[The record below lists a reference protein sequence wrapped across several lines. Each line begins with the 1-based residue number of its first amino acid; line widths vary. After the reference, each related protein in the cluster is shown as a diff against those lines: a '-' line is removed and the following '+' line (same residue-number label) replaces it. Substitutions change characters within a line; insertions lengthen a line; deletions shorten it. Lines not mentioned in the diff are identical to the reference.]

1 MIRRRML
8 ALLLLVGVSLVATPR
23 ALVRTDLPASLT
35 DQQFWQMVSDFSEP
49 GGSFRSDNLLSNEI
63 WFQYIIPDLKRDLKP
78 GGVYLGVGPEQ
89 NFTYIAALEPK
100 MVIIFDIRRGNLHT
114 QLMYKALFELA
125 STRAEFVSLLFSRPI
140 PEGLQTAS
148 GKSTAQEIFAA
159 FDGVA
164 TTDALY
170 LVNFKRLIDHLTK
183 THKWPLSQEDIDG
196 IDYVYRNFQRFGP
209 AINYNSSSG
218 SGGFGGG
225 RGGAMVN
232 YAALMAADDGQGVAR
247 SYLANDALFG
257 VMRTLERRNLVLPV
271 VGDFAGPKAIRAV
284 GKYLKDQGATV
295 TAFYLSNVEQYLVQ
309 NGVWQSFCNNVA
321 SLPLTEE
328 STFIYSEGGGRGGGG
343 RGMGPG
349 GGGRGGGL
357 DSTYRR
363 ILPDVRVNGCSG
375 GHF

>member
-1 MIRRRML
+1 VHSS
-8 ALLLLVGVSLVATPR
+8 AQ
-23 ALVRTDLPASLT
+23 DLPASLT

-100 MVIIFDIRRGNLHT
+100 MVIIFDIRRGNLQT

-183 THKWPLSQEDIDG
+183 THKW
-196 IDYVYRNFQRFGP
+196 
-209 AINYNSSSG
+209 
-218 SGGFGGG
+218 
-225 RGGAMVN
+225 
-232 YAALMAADDGQGVAR
+232 AAVA
-247 SYLANDALFG
+247 
-257 VMRTLERRNLVLPV
+257 
-271 VGDFAGPKAIRAV
+271 
-284 GKYLKDQGATV
+284 
-295 TAFYLSNVEQYLVQ
+295 
-309 NGVWQSFCNNVA
+309 
-321 SLPLTEE
+321 
-328 STFIYSEGGGRGGGG
+328 
-343 RGMGPG
+343 
-349 GGGRGGGL
+349 
-357 DSTYRR
+357 
-363 ILPDVRVNGCSG
+363 G
-375 GHF
+375 GHRRH

>member
-1 MIRRRML
+1 
-8 ALLLLVGVSLVATPR
+8 
-23 ALVRTDLPASLT
+23 
-35 DQQFWQMVSDFSEP
+35 
-49 GGSFRSDNLLSNEI
+49 
-63 WFQYIIPDLKRDLKP
+63 
-78 GGVYLGVGPEQ
+78 
-89 NFTYIAALEPK
+89 
-100 MVIIFDIRRGNLHT
+100 
-114 QLMYKALFELA
+114 
-125 STRAEFVSLLFSRPI
+125 
-140 PEGLQTAS
+140 
-148 GKSTAQEIFAA
+148 
-159 FDGVA
+159 
-164 TTDALY
+164 
-170 LVNFKRLIDHLTK
+170 
-183 THKWPLSQEDIDG
+183 
-196 IDYVYRNFQRFGP
+196 
-209 AINYNSSSG
+209 
-218 SGGFGGG
+218 
-225 RGGAMVN
+225 MVN